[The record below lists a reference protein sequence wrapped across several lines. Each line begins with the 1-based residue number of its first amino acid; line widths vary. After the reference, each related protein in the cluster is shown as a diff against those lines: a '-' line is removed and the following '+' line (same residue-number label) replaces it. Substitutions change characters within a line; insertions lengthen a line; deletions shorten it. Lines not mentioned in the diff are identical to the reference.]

1 MNMGSMGN
9 PKTWIPYIN
18 SKDCTQGFCS
28 LYCPQWC
35 YLIFP
40 PPPPSDEFPDDDP
53 GPNFSPL
60 VIAIIGILASAF
72 LLVSYYLIISK
83 YCGNRFSSRRRE
95 NSEAN
100 TEFEDINQEPSN
112 HEFWHGPRNGIDE
125 AVIKSITMFK
135 YKKGDGLIDGT
146 DCSVCLSEF
155 EENESLRLL
164 PKCSHAFHVQCIDT
178 WLKSHSNC
186 PICRANI
193 ACVNAS
199 SASSPQ
205 LAHWISETPLDRN
218 ESQPRSPAEDEN
230 AAVVDNIQIVIRE
243 EETSQRKVQNY
254 FGDSELRD
262 TAIQIRRSVSMDN
275 ICEHH
280 LSIADVFRIRPRKL
294 QLEICTEDRVLGL
307 AHPHG
312 IVNFCADHVSAC
324 VAQGTRD
331 KMIHKKDYETEECQ
345 FLSDIGTSKRPVE
358 EMNRHS
364 CSGTSPVGIKRSHSC
379 GRFFFS
385 KRGRGIIPY

>member
-1 MNMGSMGN
+1 MNTGSIGN
-9 PKTWIPYIN
+9 PKTWVPYIN
-18 SKDCTQGFCS
+18 SKDCSQGFCS

-40 PPPPSDEFPDDDP
+40 PPPPSDELLDDDT

-72 LLVSYYLIISK
+72 LLVSYYAIISK

-95 NSEAN
+95 TREAN
-100 TEFEDINQEPSN
+100 AEFEENQEPSN
-112 HEFWHGPRNGIDE
+112 HEFWHVPTNGLDE

-135 YKKGDGLIDGT
+135 YEKGGLIDGT

-199 SASSPQ
+199 SHQ
-205 LAHWISETPLDRN
+205 LAPRISETPLDPD
-218 ESQPRSPAEDEN
+218 ESLPRSPTENEN
-230 AAVVDNIQIVIRE
+230 AAVVDNVQIDIRE
-243 EETSQRKVQNY
+243 EETSQRKEQNSL
-254 FGDSELRD
+254 GNSEIRD
-262 TAIQIRRSVSMDN
+262 TAIEIRRSVIKSDLN
-275 ICEHH
+275 LSTATHVATIFSRSLPLAIEPCRQRSTTRYQATPNFFPLFSGLSKKH
-280 LSIADVFRIRPRKL
+280 LAKL
-294 QLEICTEDRVLGL
+294 TNSQIE
-307 AHPHG
+307 
-312 IVNFCADHVSAC
+312 S
-324 VAQGTRD
+324 
-331 KMIHKKDYETEECQ
+331 
-345 FLSDIGTSKRPVE
+345 S
-358 EMNRHS
+358 
-364 CSGTSPVGIKRSHSC
+364 SPIEVQ
-379 GRFFFS
+379 
-385 KRGRGIIPY
+385 

>member
-1 MNMGSMGN
+1 MNTGSIGN
-9 PKTWIPYIN
+9 PKTWVTYIN
-18 SKDCTQGFCS
+18 SKDCSQGFCS

-40 PPPPSDEFPDDDP
+40 PPPPSDEFPDEDT

-72 LLVSYYLIISK
+72 LLVSYYAIISK
-83 YCGNRFSSRRRE
+83 YCGNRFLSRRRE
-95 NSEAN
+95 TREAN
-100 TEFEDINQEPSN
+100 AELEENQEPSN
-112 HEFWHGPRNGIDE
+112 HEFWHVPTNGLDE

-135 YKKGDGLIDGT
+135 YEKGGGLIDGT

-199 SASSPQ
+199 SHQ
-205 LAHWISETPLDRN
+205 LAPRVSETPLDPD
-218 ESQPRSPAEDEN
+218 ESRPRSPTENEN
-230 AAVVDNIQIVIRE
+230 AAVVDNVQIDIRE
-243 EETSQRKVQNY
+243 EESLQRKGQNSL
-254 FGDSELRD
+254 GDSEIRD
-262 TAIQIRRSVSMDN
+262 TAIEIRRSVSMDN

-280 LSIADVFRIRPRKL
+280 LSIADIFRLQAGEFQPTIR
-294 QLEICTEDRVLGL
+294 TEDGVLGL
-307 AHPHG
+307 AHPCR
-312 IVNFCADHVSAC
+312 IATLCEMED
-324 VAQGTRD
+324 
-331 KMIHKKDYETEECQ
+331 CQ
-345 FLSDIGTSKRPVE
+345 LLNDIGTSKRSAE
-358 EMNRHS
+358 EMNRYS
-364 CSGTSPVGIKRSHSC
+364 CSVTSPVGIKRSHSC

-385 KRGRGIIPY
+385 KRGRGIIPF